1 MLTKRSLVVL
11 LVASFY
17 IGFGATYSGD
27 RADARGNQALHINVS
42 VKLEKANVVFDI
54 GKLVLNGDM
63 PFFIGTWIYSPRTS
77 RIGTSKAKLLLSFT
91 ETPPTSYSMMTPTT
105 LIVIFKPVIPFKPG
119 IRTESSS
126 PG

>member
-1 MLTKRSLVVL
+1 MCKNASLIGCVCL
-11 LVASFY
+11 LFF
-17 IGFGATYSGD
+17 INFGAVFATDGA
-27 RADARGNQALHINVS
+27 RAQTNQKLQIDIP